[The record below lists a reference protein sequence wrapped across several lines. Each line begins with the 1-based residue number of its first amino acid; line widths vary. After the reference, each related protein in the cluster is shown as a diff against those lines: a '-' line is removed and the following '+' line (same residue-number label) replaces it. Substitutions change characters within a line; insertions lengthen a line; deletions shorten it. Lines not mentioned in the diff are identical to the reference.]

1 MEAAVEVA
9 LPAAVAVAAG
19 SELLLPTLLA
29 QIEQTLT
36 CTVKMIMIIGVPCA
50 SNNHYY

>member
-36 CTVKMIMIIGVPCA
+36 CTVKMIMTIGVPCA
-50 SNNHYY
+50 SSNHYY